1 MKKQTLVI
9 VLAVVFLFTSLTIAY
24 AAVPVPFG
32 GLVTMI
38 QPCNTGLLVYVL
50 TPLTGVIPFM
60 WLTGELPFLMY
71 VPPHPGQW
79 LLGMAVAV
87 PVPCVL
93 GIVPYGAGLPIIMH
107 GSSL

>member
-9 VLAVVFLFTSLTIAY
+9 ILVATFLLASLTNTY
-24 AAVPVPFG
+24 AAAPLPFG
-32 GLVTMI
+32 GVVTMI

-50 TPLTGVIPFM
+50 TPLTGVVPFM
-60 WLTGELPFLMY
+60 WLTGELPFLSY
-71 VPPHPGQW
+71 IPPHPGQW
-79 LLGMAVAV
+79 LLGLTAAV

-93 GIVPYGAGLPIIMH
+93 GTVPYGAGLPILMH